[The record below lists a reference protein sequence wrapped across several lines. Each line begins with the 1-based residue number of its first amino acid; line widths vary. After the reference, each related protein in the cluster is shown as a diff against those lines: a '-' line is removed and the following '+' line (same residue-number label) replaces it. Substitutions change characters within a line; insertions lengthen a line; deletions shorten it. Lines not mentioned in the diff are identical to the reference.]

1 MALDDKKM
9 FGNLAA
15 DERIADEIRLRLR
28 DGLLF
33 CAAAFDAARKLGVA
47 PSEIGQTADIL
58 GIHLSVCQIGLF
70 GFPGHAKG
78 WSAAGVAMQPVAE
91 GFEAA
96 LEASRDA
103 KGVLSCAAI
112 WKAADRFGVSR
123 MQAGF
128 VADRLGISIRHCQLG
143 AF

>member
-1 MALDDKKM
+1 MALDDKKLP
-9 FGNLAA
+9 GNSMA
-15 DERIADEIRLRLR
+15 DERMAGEIRLRLR
-28 DGLLF
+28 DGVLF
-33 CAAAFDAARKLGVA
+33 CAAAFDAARSLGVDPA
-47 PSEIGQTADIL
+47 EIGRTADTLRIR
-58 GIHLSVCQIGLF
+58 LSVCQIGLF

-78 WSAAGVAMQPVAE
+78 WSAAGVATRPVAE

-96 LEASRDA
+96 LKAARDE
-103 KGVLSCAAI
+103 KGGLSCAAI

-128 VADRLGISIRHCQLG
+128 VADRLAISIRHCQLG